1 MKEFSKKML
10 FLDYLITGIMLVLF
24 FIFVVLNGIYVEQ
37 TTSALL
43 ANGIDV
49 SAMSIS
55 VPFQLDAFGV
65 VIGAWIAQLG
75 ISSGCYYIMA
85 RSDHR
90 VQLPLRLI
98 NDMPEDIKQSVDMTQ
113 VITTVLSTSDN

>member
-43 ANGIDV
+43 VNGIDV
-49 SAMSIS
+49 SAMSVS

-65 VIGAWIAQLG
+65 VIGA
-75 ISSGCYYIMA
+75 
-85 RSDHR
+85 
-90 VQLPLRLI
+90 
-98 NDMPEDIKQSVDMTQ
+98 
-113 VITTVLSTSDN
+113 